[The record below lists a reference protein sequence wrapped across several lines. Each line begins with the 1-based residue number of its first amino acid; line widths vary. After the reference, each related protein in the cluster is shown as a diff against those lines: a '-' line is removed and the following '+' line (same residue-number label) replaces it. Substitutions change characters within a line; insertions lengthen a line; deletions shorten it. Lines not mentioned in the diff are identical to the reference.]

1 VRESFRSAETIRAAE
16 VHDTQSRIRREQRGY
31 EFERRF
37 VRRGKKDN
45 LRVAGGNGFHGKRFA
60 GGFAPS
66 AQLWVQLGEAADSSM
81 AFAEI
86 EHRLFDSWVPK
97 KEPSQL
103 KSRVARCSDD
113 GDP

>member
-1 VRESFRSAETIRAAE
+1 MRESFRIAETIRAAE
-16 VHDTQSRIRREQRGY
+16 VHDTQSRIRGEQRGH

-37 VRRGKKDN
+37 VRRRKKGD
-45 LRVAGGNGFHGKRFA
+45 LRAAAGDGFHGKGFA

-66 AQLWVQLGEAADSSM
+66 AQLRVQLREAADARV

-86 EHRLFDSWVPK
+86 ENRFFDFWVPK
-97 KEPSQL
+97 KEAGQL
-103 KSRVARCSDD
+103 KSRIARCSDD